1 MAIDPADYRDVVR
14 RALDEDVRD
23 GDITTEATVA
33 ATVQARGV
41 FLIKAPCVLAGL
53 DVAFETFRLLEPSV
67 RVEARKGDGD
77 ACAAGDEI
85 ATVFGSAR
93 ALLVGERTALN
104 FLQRLSGIATRAR
117 RFVEASGGR
126 ITILDTRKTT
136 PTLRVLEKYAV
147 RAGGASNHRVG
158 LFDAILIKENH
169 IAAVGSVTAAVA
181 AARRQSPNVMIEV
194 EVESLDE
201 DRKSVV

>member
-1 MAIDPADYRDVVR
+1 MPIDPADYRDVVR

-77 ACAAGDEI
+77 ACAAGEEI

-93 ALLVGERTALN
+93 ALCVAD
-104 FLQRLSGIATRAR
+104 A
-117 RFVEASGGR
+117 
-126 ITILDTRKTT
+126 
-136 PTLRVLEKYAV
+136 
-147 RAGGASNHRVG
+147 GASP
-158 LFDAILIKENH
+158 IMS
-169 IAAVGSVTAAVA
+169 AA
-181 AARRQSPNVMIEV
+181 SPNFCGSSTRIE
-194 EVESLDE
+194 SSSTS
-201 DRKSVV
+201 SVPRDVRVTRIFTGM